1 MAGKRKHVII
11 TIIALL
17 AFAGW
22 LTIEKKLVSL
32 SKYSV
37 YNARFNTAIHH
48 YSIGT
53 EAPISAT
60 LPTSYLNFQ
69 SRSVN
74 RNLVHE
80 ENTKELPSRSYLDNS
95 HTALPGLILI
105 MGILFSALTGI
116 SIWLYRDRNRKLM
129 EVKTEIHART
139 IAQKRL
145 ENVIAHSPN
154 GIVLTDPTAKILLI
168 NNAVKNMFGYTE
180 NELIDR
186 NVNILLPERFKHQH
200 EFFFSQ
206 SIKNSSPQKI
216 GERREVFGVRK
227 NGEEFPI
234 EIGLAPID
242 LDTDIQII
250 CSIVDISKLKSGAE
264 KLLKTQEALT
274 NLLTDTKQAQIELE
288 NKQNELKA
296 TNKELEQF
304 AYVASHDLQEPLRKL
319 IAFSQLL
326 PQDIGTEL
334 NENARKDLFYIQD
347 SAERMR
353 SLVQDLLTLSRAGMG
368 ALSISECNLDTVVD
382 DVLSMLSPT
391 IEESG
396 ARIIRTPLPNVQ
408 CDRRLITQLYQN
420 LLSNALKF
428 VAPKT
433 TPEIEITLERQN
445 NERLVFGV
453 KDNGIGIKPHHRERI
468 FVPFK
473 RLHSNKDYKGTGIGL
488 SICKKAVERH
498 GGTIW
503 IESTDVGT
511 HFKFTL
517 GKPVL
522 SGK

>member
-1 MAGKRKHVII
+1 MAGKRKGVII
-11 TIIALL
+11 TIISLMAFTSWL
-17 AFAGW
+17 A
-22 LTIEKKLVSL
+22 IDKKLVSL
-32 SKYSV
+32 PN
-37 YNARFNTAIHH
+37 NAQPDTTIHH
-48 YSIGT
+48 CNVGT
-53 EAPISAT
+53 TVPA
-60 LPTSYLNFQ
+60 
-69 SRSVN
+69 
-74 RNLVHE
+74 H
-80 ENTKELPSRSYLDNS
+80 TKLALS
-95 HTALPGLILI
+95 HTIEVQLDDDETIEEPLFLSSSLENFHAILLGMVLI
-105 MGILFSALTGI
+105 MGILISVLTGI
-116 SIWLYRDRNRKLM
+116 SIWLYRERNRKLI
-129 EVKTEIHART
+129 EINGETHARE

-154 GIVLTDPTAKILLI
+154 GIVLVDASANILLV
-168 NNAVKNMFGYTE
+168 NNSVKNMFGYTE
-180 NELIDR
+180 SELIDKS
-186 NVNILLPERFKHQH
+186 VDILVPERLRHQH
-200 EFFFSQ
+200 EIFLSQ
-206 SIKNSSPQKI
+206 FIKNSSPGKM
-216 GERREVFGVRK
+216 GEGREFFVVRK
-227 NGEEFPI
+227 NGEEFPV
-234 EIGLAPID
+234 EIGLAPIE
-242 LDTDIQII
+242 LGTDIQIV
-250 CSIVDISKLKSGAE
+250 CSIVDISKLKSSAQ
-264 KLLKTQEALT
+264 KLLKTQDALM
-274 NLLTDTKQAQIELE
+274 NLLVDTKQAQIELE

-368 ALSISECNLDTVVD
+368 ALAISECNLDTVVD

-396 ARIIRTPLPNVQ
+396 ARITRTSLPSVRG
-408 CDRRLITQLYQN
+408 DRRLITQLYQN
-420 LLSNALKF
+420 LISNALKF
-428 VAPKT
+428 VALET

-503 IESTDVGT
+503 VESGDVGT

-517 GKPVL
+517 GKL
-522 SGK
+522 S